1 MKRTQNVPTE
11 SIALA
16 FVAMQYNVKLA
27 DVPASPAYLVCHDH
41 FDHGAMEVWPMS
53 DKVAK
58 TVPMIISAGWTIMVL
73 MDVISLLT
81 QNYHAGACGS
91 CIRRKHLRR
100 NTPW

>member
-41 FDHGAMEVWPMS
+41 FDNGAMEVWPMS
-53 DKVAK
+53 DKVAAENCAHDYQCRLDDHGIDGCHFAAYTELPRRRVWKLHPAK
-58 TVPMIISAGWTIMVL
+58 TS
-73 MDVISLLT
+73 
-81 QNYHAGACGS
+81 
-91 CIRRKHLRR
+91 
-100 NTPW
+100 